1 MLKVIALVTQSV
13 IQSGIKNW
21 VDARCAERGA
31 EVVWHSVTE
40 SCREYTDLF
49 RSADNVLT
57 WNCRMPHSW
66 LTKDSKNV
74 LFLDNSLIS
83 QKAGIFVDS
92 EGFFSK
98 SSLKVNRTWSKPK
111 ETNLSFIA
119 ARDFKWSLFS
129 KGSADGPILVALQL
143 RTDCNVHF
151 EFPLAKKCPDKVV
164 AALEL
169 LKQHLPRGRKVLIRP
184 HPRES
189 EDFDMGGV
197 WRDDWRLS
205 FGGSFAEILPK
216 CSALV
221 SVNSTCISEAALL
234 GLPTASLG
242 DGAFSGSGISLECS
256 SEPEKLA
263 ALFDFTPDIQACAN
277 YCKSVLSNHFIP
289 YDVKE
294 GRSISE
300 FDMWLDHLK

>member
-1 MLKVIALVTQSV
+1 MLKVTALVTQS
-13 IQSGIKNW
+13 ILQSKIKEW
-21 VDARCAERGA
+21 VGARCAEKGA
-31 EVVWHSVTE
+31 EVSWHNVTE
-40 SCREYTDLF
+40 SCQDYADLF
-49 RSADNVLT
+49 RSANNVLT

-98 SSLKVNRTWSKPK
+98 SSLKVNRTWSQPK
-111 ETNLSFIA
+111 EANIRFIA
-119 ARDFKWSLFS
+119 NRDFNWSLFS

-151 EFPLAKKCPDKVV
+151 EFPLAKKHPDKVV
-164 AALEL
+164 ATLEL
-169 LKQHLPRGRKVLIRP
+169 LKQHLPRGRKILIRP

-189 EDFDMGGV
+189 SDFDMGGV

-234 GLPTASLG
+234 GLPIASLG

-256 SEPEKLA
+256 SEPEKLMG
-263 ALFDFTPDIQACAN
+263 LFDFTPDIRDCAN

-294 GRSISE
+294 GRIVSE
-300 FDMWLDHLK
+300 FDIWLDRLR